1 MNSCAVIGRRMGAGV
16 LFVVILPSASSMAA
30 SLTLEQAW
38 AIAERTNPV
47 LRAAQARLDAAVGE
61 RTDSQSLLFNNPAV
75 SAEAGRRRIRD
86 GSDSGDASDWS
97 VGIAQT
103 FELFGQRDARR
114 EAAERTA
121 AAVQTDIEEARRAL
135 RAEVERRFV
144 TVLALQEAIEL
155 EQGAV
160 ELIDATAGIVRKR
173 VAAGEDSRLEGNLA
187 TVEAER
193 ARNELARL
201 GEQLV
206 AARAALASLLQL
218 PEDELPV
225 ATGVLDPIPRTYRL
239 QELLDAVDRRPALRA
254 NDLRLQAARHRLDL
268 ERAARYPDLTVGI
281 SQAKEGGLDG
291 RDTISTLSLSLPLP
305 VFRRNA
311 AGIGR
316 AITEMNQASIERETA
331 QRDARAQVIAVWD
344 RRDKLAARLRRLRE
358 SVLPRLEE
366 NVRLSQA
373 ALQAGAIGLAEWILA
388 QRQALEGRRDLTQAR
403 TDLRLLQVDLEAAA
417 GVNVA
422 VPTAERVT
430 SAPRGRE

>member
-206 AARAALASLLQL
+206 AARAALASVLQL

-254 NDLRLQAARHRLDL
+254 NDLRLQAARRRLDL

>member
-1 MNSCAVIGRRMGAGV
+1 
-16 LFVVILPSASSMAA
+16 
-30 SLTLEQAW
+30 
-38 AIAERTNPV
+38 
-47 LRAAQARLDAAVGE
+47 
-61 RTDSQSLLFNNPAV
+61 
-75 SAEAGRRRIRD
+75 
-86 GSDSGDASDWS
+86 
-97 VGIAQT
+97 
-103 FELFGQRDARR
+103 
-114 EAAERTA
+114 
-121 AAVQTDIEEARRAL
+121 VQTDIEEARRAL

-206 AARAALASLLQL
+206 AARAALASVLQL

-254 NDLRLQAARHRLDL
+254 NDLRLQAARRRLDL

-422 VPTAERVT
+422 APPAERVT

>member
-1 MNSCAVIGRRMGAGV
+1 MGAGV

-206 AARAALASLLQL
+206 AARAALASVLQL

-254 NDLRLQAARHRLDL
+254 NDLRLQAARRRLDL

>member
-1 MNSCAVIGRRMGAGV
+1 
-16 LFVVILPSASSMAA
+16 MAA
-30 SLTLEQAW
+30 SLTLEEAW

-47 LRAAQARLDAAVGE
+47 LRAAQARLDAADGE
-61 RTDSQSLLFNNPAV
+61 RTDSQALLFNNPAL

-103 FELFGQRDARR
+103 FELFGQRAARR
-114 EAAERTA
+114 DAAERA
-121 AAVQTDIEEARRAL
+121 AAATQTDVEEARRGL
-135 RAEVERRFV
+135 HAEVERRFV
-144 TVLALQEAIEL
+144 AVLALQEAIER

-160 ELIDATAGIVRKR
+160 ELIDATAAIVRKR

-201 GEQLV
+201 HEELV

-218 PEDELPV
+218 PEAELPV
-225 ATGVLDPIPRTYRL
+225 ATGELDSGPRAYTL
-239 QELLDAVDRRPALRA
+239 QELLHSVDERPALRA
-254 NDLRLQAARHRLDL
+254 NDLRLQAAKRRLDL

-291 RDTISTLSLSLPLP
+291 HDMISTLSLSLPLP

-316 AITEMNQASIERETA
+316 AITEMNQASIEREA
-331 QRDARAQVIAVWD
+331 VQRDARAQIIAAWD
-344 RRDKLAARLRRLRE
+344 RRDKLAARLQRLRE

-373 ALQAGAIGLAEWILA
+373 SLQAGAIGLAEWILA

-417 GVNVA
+417 GVNFA
-422 VPTAERVT
+422 TPSAERAT
-430 SAPRGRE
+430 SAPGGQQ

>member
-1 MNSCAVIGRRMGAGV
+1 
-16 LFVVILPSASSMAA
+16 MAA

-38 AIAERTNPV
+38 AIAERTNPA

-61 RTDSQSLLFNNPAV
+61 RTDSQSLLFNNPAL
-75 SAEAGRRRIRD
+75 STEAGRRRIRD
-86 GSDSGDASDWS
+86 GSDSGDASDWA

-114 EAAERTA
+114 EAAQRAA
-121 AAVQTDIEEARRAL
+121 AAVQTDIEEAHRAL

-144 TVLALQEAIEL
+144 AVLALQEAIDL
-155 EQGAV
+155 EERAV
-160 ELIDATAGIVRKR
+160 GLVDATAAIVRKR

-201 GEQLV
+201 REELV
-206 AARAALASLLQL
+206 AARATLASLLQL

-225 ATGVLDPIPRTYRL
+225 ATGILDPTPRTYTL

-254 NDLRLQAARHRLDL
+254 NDLRLQAARRRIDL

-331 QRDARAQVIAVWD
+331 QRDARARVIAVWD
-344 RRDKLAARLRRLRE
+344 RRDKLAARLQRLRE

-422 VPTAERVT
+422 APTAERVT